1 MSSNPS
7 QMRFQQALLLQK
19 QQVEQEERQEHTQQ
33 LLERI
38 YGKIE
43 AEYEQNKK
51 LFDPLG
57 RSLARIQ
64 AYHRS
69 HPVPESTGGSSSSL
83 NVISEQSREEV
94 SQQDNFI
101 KKQVVGRNLRDAENT
116 NALKM
121 YRQLRFSKQ

>member
-1 MSSNPS
+1 
-7 QMRFQQALLLQK
+7 MRFQQALLLQK
-19 QQVEQEERQEHTQQ
+19 QQVEQEERHEHTQQ
-33 LLERI
+33 LLEQI

-43 AEYEQNKK
+43 AEYEQNKR

-64 AYHRS
+64 AFNRA
-69 HPVPESTGGSSSSL
+69 HPIGSSSAATSTNSL
-83 NVISEQSREEV
+83 NVINEKKEEELGGE
-94 SQQDNFI
+94 DNFI
-101 KKQVVGRNLRDAENT
+101 KKQVVARNLKDAENT